1 MKAPETALTLVSD
14 RRRLPGEDLPALARA
29 AALAGVDF
37 VQVREKDLP
46 GRALREL
53 VAAVVDAV
61 RATACRVLVNGRPD
75 VALVA
80 GAHGVQ
86 LPEDGLDV
94 GDVKRAF
101 PALLVGASRHSL
113 EGARRAEED
122 GADIVVLGPVFGT
135 PGKERA
141 LGLDALAG
149 AARALRV
156 PVHAIGGID
165 MGNAA
170 SVVAAGAAG
179 IAAIR
184 LFLEGRLEETVR
196 ALRARP

>member
-1 MKAPETALTLVSD
+1 MKASEIALTLVSD
-14 RRRLPGEDLPALARA
+14 RRRIPGEDLPGLARA
-29 AALAGVDF
+29 AARAGIDF

-46 GRALREL
+46 GGALRDL
-53 VAAVVDAV
+53 VAAVVSAV
-61 RATACRVLVNGRPD
+61 AGTACRVLVNGRPD

-86 LPEDGLDV
+86 LPEDGLAV
-94 GDVKRAF
+94 ADVKRAF
-101 PALLVGASRHSL
+101 PGMLVGASRHTL
-113 EGARRAEED
+113 EGARRAEDE
-122 GADIVVLGPVFGT
+122 GADLVVIGPVFTT
-135 PGKERA
+135 PGKARA
-141 LGLDALAG
+141 LGIEALAR

-165 MGNAA
+165 ARTAPA
-170 SVVAAGAAG
+170 SVAAGAAG

-184 LFLEGRLEETVR
+184 VFLEGPPEDIVR